1 VPHAF
6 RARARA
12 LTIVAIIVCGCAAG
26 VAVADAPLTQS
37 QAHAA
42 ARRAASHYVERF
54 GISIAPGRW
63 APSCSRVTHTVFA
76 CRVYADTLQ
85 CAGRLTVYRSAGL
98 VRARQIAIAC
108 GE

>member
-6 RARARA
+6 RARTRA
-12 LTIVAIIVCGCAAG
+12 LTIVAIIVCGCPPG
-26 VAVADAPLTQS
+26 VAAADAPLTPS

-42 ARRAASHYVERF
+42 ARRAASRYVERF
-54 GISIAPGRW
+54 GISIGPARW

-98 VRARQIAIAC
+98 VQTRRIAIAC